1 MLGSGVYQAPPK
13 NANASSRMPLSAER
27 LPLYRHCCR
36 LLQRRTSLPCIR
48 ASGIKREDIFITTK
62 LWQNSARY
70 DVAKVQFKRSLNRL
84 QLDYLYD
91 VSQFL
96 QF

>member
-1 MLGSGVYQAPPK
+1 M
-13 NANASSRMPLSAER
+13 
-27 LPLYRHCCR
+27 
-36 LLQRRTSLPCIR
+36 
-48 ASGIKREDIFITTK
+48 
-62 LWQNSARY
+62 WQNSARF
-70 DVAKVQFKRSLNRL
+70 DDTKAQLERSLNRL